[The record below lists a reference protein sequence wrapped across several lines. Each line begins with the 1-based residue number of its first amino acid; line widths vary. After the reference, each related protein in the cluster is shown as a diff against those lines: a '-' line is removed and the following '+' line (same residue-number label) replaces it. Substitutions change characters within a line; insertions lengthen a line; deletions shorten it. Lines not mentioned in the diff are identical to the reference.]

1 MISLSLDTSEKNL
14 SIGLD
19 INGQVFTLTEPAFL
33 RQSEILVERI
43 DETLKSHRVSPSG
56 SS

>member
-1 MISLSLDTSEKNL
+1 MICLALDTSEKNL

-19 INGQVFTLTEPAFL
+19 IDGKVETLTEPAFL

-43 DETLKSHRVSPSG
+43 D
-56 SS
+56 